1 MKQINVIGAT
11 GYVGSALVEEAIQQ
25 DISINALVR
34 NVSKINQKHS
44 YLALQECDIEDVEAI
59 KKSFL
64 IDVPVIVSIA
74 TSTIDQKL
82 LLMKNIIQAMK
93 SLQMNR
99 ILVVGGAGILPV
111 NSNQKL
117 YETEQFPLEL
127 LGFTLGHLGVY
138 ELLKKSALQYTMVC
152 PPNIPDIP
160 YTGNYTTSINQATG
174 GWSINRGDL
183 AHFIVQSVFDNQYHD
198 TIVGIANM

>member
-1 MKQINVIGAT
+1 MNKINVIGAA
-11 GYVGSALVEEAIQQ
+11 GYVGSAVVEQALQQ
-25 DISINALVR
+25 QISINALVR

-44 YLALQECDIEDVEAI
+44 DLTWQECNVEDVEAI
-59 KKSFL
+59 KKSVL
-64 IDVPVIVSIA
+64 LDAPVIVSIA

-117 YETEQFPLEL
+117 YEAEQFPSEL

-138 ELLKKSALQYTMVC
+138 ELLKKKWSAIHNGL
-152 PPNIPDIP
+152 P
-160 YTGNYTTSINQATG
+160 S
-174 GWSINRGDL
+174 S
-183 AHFIVQSVFDNQYHD
+183 HS
-198 TIVGIANM
+198 